1 MKRAQAPLPT
11 RLRRASTLL
20 RTWKKACRDGCTV
33 RYGSAKGTVTDA
45 RALRELADFDAA
57 IQAVNEAIKIA
68 SVPQLEKPGSHG
80 GLTQCD
86 MHEDESL

>member
-1 MKRAQAPLPT
+1 MKQAQLPT
-11 RLRRASTLL
+11 RLRRARTLL
-20 RTWKKACRDGCTV
+20 RAWKKVCRASSAVQFGP
-33 RYGSAKGTVTDA
+33 AKGTVTDA

-68 SVPQLEKPGSHG
+68 GVPQLEAPGTRG